1 MSSLRRKPLA
11 RRLAAGLAITIFGVL
26 VYAAALGIY
35 VTLEFEQRGW
45 DVPARVYAAPL
56 ELYAGR
62 LLSRDDL
69 VTQLERLG
77 YARADDLASQGSYRV
92 AGDVV
97 ELHSRRAGVGDDVT
111 DPLRLR
117 IEFSAGRVAAVSDA
131 DGRGVAIAQ
140 LDPLLIGSIFP
151 AHGEDRLII
160 APEEIPSLLT
170 EALKAVEDRR
180 FESHI
185 GVDPRAILRAAWVNI
200 EQGEIQQGASTLTQQ
215 LVRSYFLS
223 NEQTWSR
230 KLHEALMAIALEL
243 RYSKDALMSAYVNE
257 VYLAQD
263 GGRAIHGFGLASR
276 FYFGRPLPELELHE
290 IALLIAQVRGPSY
303 YDPRRHPERALARRN
318 LVLRQMAE
326 LELIT
331 AATHDAARARELGIV
346 GNFDKRSSY
355 YAGFLDLVRRQ
366 LGRDYPREELEA
378 KGLTVYSTLDPSV
391 QAIGEASLLAGIDA
405 LQPGRPELEGAVI
418 VMQPASG
425 EVQALV
431 GSRRTGLDGFNRA
444 LDARRP
450 VGSLIKP
457 VVYLA
462 ALESERYSLANLV
475 ADESVTIVLDDGR
488 SWAPSNFDGESHGT
502 VTLLRALAESFN
514 QATVRLGMDV
524 GVEAVAE
531 SLGRF
536 GLERRFAPFPSLLL
550 GAVELTPYD
559 VAQIY
564 ATFANGGFRIPP
576 KAVRRIVDAA
586 GVTLQRYPLAIE
598 PVAAPEDIYAVNQA
612 LVQVMERGT
621 GRSARTRLPDALR
634 TAGKTGTSDGFRDA
648 WFAGFTNGHLVLTWL
663 GNDGNAPIG
672 LTGAAGAGSIWSDI
686 VGKLETTSYDAPP
699 PSGTNLVWIDYVTGL
714 ATDGRC
720 PDAVALPIG
729 NGDVPPTAAACGSDR
744 LSLGSKLRG
753 WFERALQ

>member
-1 MSSLRRKPLA
+1 
-11 RRLAAGLAITIFGVL
+11 
-26 VYAAALGIY
+26 
-35 VTLEFEQRGW
+35 
-45 DVPARVYAAPL
+45 
-56 ELYAGR
+56 
-62 LLSRDDL
+62 
-69 VTQLERLG
+69 
-77 YARADDLASQGSYRV
+77 
-92 AGDVV
+92 
-97 ELHSRRAGVGDDVT
+97 
-111 DPLRLR
+111 
-117 IEFSAGRVAAVSDA
+117 
-131 DGRGVAIAQ
+131 
-140 LDPLLIGSIFP
+140 
-151 AHGEDRLII
+151 
-160 APEEIPSLLT
+160 
-170 EALKAVEDRR
+170 
-180 FESHI
+180 
-185 GVDPRAILRAAWVNI
+185 
-200 EQGEIQQGASTLTQQ
+200 
-215 LVRSYFLS
+215 
-223 NEQTWSR
+223 
-230 KLHEALMAIALEL
+230 
-243 RYSKDALMSAYVNE
+243 
-257 VYLAQD
+257 
-263 GGRAIHGFGLASR
+263 
-276 FYFGRPLPELELHE
+276 
-290 IALLIAQVRGPSY
+290 
-303 YDPRRHPERALARRN
+303 
-318 LVLRQMAE
+318 
-326 LELIT
+326 
-331 AATHDAARARELGIV
+331 
-346 GNFDKRSSY
+346 
-355 YAGFLDLVRRQ
+355 
-366 LGRDYPREELEA
+366 
-378 KGLTVYSTLDPSV
+378 
-391 QAIGEASLLAGIDA
+391 
-405 LQPGRPELEGAVI
+405 
-418 VMQPASG
+418 
-425 EVQALV
+425 
-431 GSRRTGLDGFNRA
+431 
-444 LDARRP
+444 
-450 VGSLIKP
+450 
-457 VVYLA
+457 
-462 ALESERYSLANLV
+462 
-475 ADESVTIVLDDGR
+475 VTIVLDDGR